1 MLSIQP
7 KISNSFNPAFKMAD
21 RKIVNEENDFDP
33 YIDEDTY
40 ERTKDELEEQ
50 KREFEDLADNDE
62 LKLPKTAKKI
72 IKGGA
77 IVTTSLLGGMA
88 TGWGAKKSIGAFQ
101 KLGKTDAI
109 KGLNKQIKATNE
121 FLKKAGT
128 TVKTEF
134 LKSDAYK
141 LPKAKFEKFA
151 KTKFGKPVTK
161 FFGAIGKGISYV
173 WGKTKSAYNF
183 VYKKIT
189 NVKKETYEKATVNVV
204 GASGGIASGVTAIK
218 ENSEKGKE

>member
-77 IVTTSLLGGMA
+77 IVTTS
-88 TGWGAKKSIGAFQ
+88 
-101 KLGKTDAI
+101 
-109 KGLNKQIKATNE
+109 
-121 FLKKAGT
+121 
-128 TVKTEF
+128 
-134 LKSDAYK
+134 
-141 LPKAKFEKFA
+141 
-151 KTKFGKPVTK
+151 
-161 FFGAIGKGISYV
+161 
-173 WGKTKSAYNF
+173 
-183 VYKKIT
+183 
-189 NVKKETYEKATVNVV
+189 
-204 GASGGIASGVTAIK
+204 
-218 ENSEKGKE
+218 